1 MSVRDAI
8 LILKGGMN
16 MSSIVPVERV
26 EQKILLA
33 RGEKVMLDSDLAMLY
48 GVETRALNQAV
59 KRNKDRF
66 PKDFMF
72 HLTRGEIK
80 RISQFVTSSGGHKT
94 LKFSKRVTVFTEYG
108 VAMLSSVLNS
118 PRAIHV
124 NIQIMRTFGKLREIA
139 AANRDLSCRVDA
151 LEKKYDARFKAV
163 FDAIRKL
170 MIPPEKP
177 KRRIGFR
184 SAD

>member
-1 MSVRDAI
+1 MSVGDAI
-8 LILKGGMN
+8 LISEGGLD
-16 MSSIVPVERV
+16 MSNIVPVERI
-26 EQKILLA
+26 EQKILMI

-94 LKFSKRVTVFTEYG
+94 LKYSKRVTVFTEYG

-124 NIQIMRTFGKLREIA
+124 IFRLCGHLENCAKLPLQTGTYHAAWMPLRKNMMRGLRLCL
-139 AANRDLSCRVDA
+139 RPYGSL
-151 LEKKYDARFKAV
+151 
-163 FDAIRKL
+163 
-170 MIPPEKP
+170 
-177 KRRIGFR
+177 
-184 SAD
+184 